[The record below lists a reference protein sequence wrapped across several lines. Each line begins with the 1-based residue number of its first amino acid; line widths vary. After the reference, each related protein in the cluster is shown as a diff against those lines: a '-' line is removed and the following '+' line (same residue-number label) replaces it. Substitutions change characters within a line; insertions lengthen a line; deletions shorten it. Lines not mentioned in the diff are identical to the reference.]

1 MRHSELDTEFLTS
14 PRLVLAVILAAS
26 CTLALG
32 AELFDYPWSVVST
45 TMLLVVLLA
54 GIAVIVVVLVD
65 RSPLA
70 ARWLTIFALAL
81 LVHACGLW
89 LQLPGSLAWAAIPVA
104 YAACLVSVR
113 AAAITAVVESAIV
126 LLLAWAPGLGV
137 DAATAPAAIVAVWAI
152 FLAMVAITHETHR
165 QITWFGDYFKQA
177 QRLLGEALNH
187 RAELVQTLDDLAH
200 ANRQLALLNKRVVAL
215 QSIAEEAQEAKT
227 RFVARV
233 SHEFRTPLNMIIGL
247 TDLLAEKPE
256 IYDAT
261 LSPRMRDAL
270 HIVHRNSQHLSD
282 MVNDVLDLSRLETD
296 HVALHR
302 ERVTIQE
309 IVAVAVEAVRPLLEN
324 KRLALRIEI
333 AENVPEVYCDR
344 TRIEQVVLNLVSN
357 AVRYTD
363 HGHIRIGVKRQAQ
376 FVCVQVS
383 DTGQGIAPGDRERIF
398 DPFSQGTSAIWR
410 DKGGTGL
417 GLSISKKFVELHDG
431 HIWVESEVGEGTTFA
446 FELPISPPIDN
457 LAANENG
464 ARAGQKIQEDWIW
477 HERRT
482 RAKLPDSHLRPR
494 IVVCDETGDLYNT
507 IEHFAGEVELVDTRQ
522 QAEAIAALEQ
532 APAQAVLLNM
542 ASIEELHAWMGQ
554 SHASQKARRSLAAPC
569 STASRGPDRLA

>member
-65 RSPLA
+65 WSPLA
-70 ARWLTIFALAL
+70 GRWLTIFALSL

-89 LQLPGSLAWAAIPVA
+89 LQLPGSA
-104 YAACLVSVR
+104 
-113 AAAITAVVESAIV
+113 
-126 LLLAWAPGLGV
+126 GLGSHSSRV
-137 DAATAPAAIVAVWAI
+137 CRLPSEYSSGGDHCRGRVGHCTLAGAGAWPGGGRCHGAGGYCRRLGDLFGDGGDYARDA
-152 FLAMVAITHETHR
+152 R
-165 QITWFGDYFKQA
+165 QITWFVDYFKQA
-177 QRLLGEALNH
+177 QRLLGEALDH

-200 ANRQLALLNKRVVAL
+200 ANRQLALMNKRVVAL

-282 MVNDVLDLSRLETD
+282 MVNDVLDLSRIETD
-296 HVALHR
+296 HVVLHR

-363 HGHIRIGVKRQAQ
+363 QGHITHR
-376 FVCVQVS
+376 
-383 DTGQGIAPGDRERIF
+383 GQTPGTICLR
-398 DPFSQGTSAIWR
+398 TVSAIR
-410 DKGGTGL
+410 DKG
-417 GLSISKKFVELHDG
+417 
-431 HIWVESEVGEGTTFA
+431 
-446 FELPISPPIDN
+446 
-457 LAANENG
+457 
-464 ARAGQKIQEDWIW
+464 
-477 HERRT
+477 
-482 RAKLPDSHLRPR
+482 LRPATENASL
-494 IVVCDETGDLYNT
+494 IPS
-507 IEHFAGEVELVDTRQ
+507 HK
-522 QAEAIAALEQ
+522 
-532 APAQAVLLNM
+532 APAQYGATKG
-542 ASIEELHAWMGQ
+542 EPGWG
-554 SHASQKARRSLAAPC
+554 
-569 STASRGPDRLA
+569 